1 MIEMDVLLQGFSMIF
16 NLNCAI
22 FLALGMVYGI
32 LCGAIP
38 GLTPTIAI
46 ATLVPVTYPME
57 PITALVF
64 LSSTYAGSTYGG
76 AITAILINTPGTPS
90 AAATCFDGYPM
101 AKRGEAE
108 RALGLSLGAAAIGGA
123 FSYTFLLL
131 GMYPIAYFAIK
142 FGAPEMFLL
151 TVMGLSVIASLGK
164 ENFWKAVFSGLFGI
178 LIANFGIAPTG
189 MVRSH
194 LGTPW
199 LLNGAPQIPTMIGLL
214 AFSELFNMLNPSS
227 GPVEKGE
234 INRRRG
240 IGQIMRG
247 LMEPFKY
254 LKTTII
260 SSVIGTFV
268 GALPAAGS
276 TIAAFLA
283 YNQTKQTSKNPDA
296 FGKGNPEGIIAPG
309 SAGNASTGGALT
321 TMLAF
326 GIPGSGSTAI
336 MLGAMMLHGLIPGPR
351 LFVDQMPIVYGLIL
365 ALLMRQVVMIVVGVG
380 CCKSMSAIIDVP
392 TKILAPIVAVF
403 CVVGSFALRGSLF
416 DVIFM
421 ATFGIIGYFMKKSGY
436 SVIAMVLGLV
446 LGQLCDNNL
455 LRTVIRYK
463 YNYSVFLTR
472 PISLALTIMTLI
484 MIFYP
489 IIQKRKDKNEPA
501 QGK

>member
-1 MIEMDVLLQGFSMIF
+1 MIDANFLFQGFSLIF
-16 NLNCAI
+16 NVNCAL
-22 FLALGMVYGI
+22 FLTLGVAYGI
-32 LCGAIP
+32 ICGAIP

-46 ATLVPVTYPME
+46 AVLVPVTYSME

-64 LSSTYAGSTYGG
+64 LASTYAGATYGG

-108 RALGLSLGAAAIGGA
+108 RALGISLGAAAIGGV
-123 FSYTFLLL
+123 FSYIILLV
-131 GMYPIAYFAIK
+131 GMGPLAWFAIK

-164 ENFWKAVFSGLFGI
+164 DNFWKAVFSGLFGI

-199 LLNGAPQIPTMIGLL
+199 LLNGAPQIPTMIGML
-214 AFSELFNMLNPSS
+214 AFSEMYSMLVPSLEA
-227 GPVEKGE
+227 VEKGNLE
-234 INRRRG
+234 SRRG
-240 IGQIMRG
+240 IGPIMRG
-247 LMEPFKY
+247 LIEPFKY
-254 LKTTII
+254 LKTTVL
-260 SSVIGTFV
+260 SSIIGTFV

-283 YNQTKQTSKNPDA
+283 YNQTKQTSKDPES
-296 FGKGNPEGIIAPG
+296 FGNGNPEGIIAPG
-309 SAGNASTGGALT
+309 ASGNASTGGALT

-351 LFVDQMPIVYGLIL
+351 LFVDQMPIVYGLII
-365 ALLMRQVVMIVVGVG
+365 ALFISQIVMVVVGLG
-380 CCKSMSAIIDVP
+380 FCKSLSAIVDVP
-392 TKILAPIVAVF
+392 AKILSPIVAVF

-416 DVIFM
+416 DVVFM
-421 ATFGIIGYFMKKSGY
+421 AIFGLVGYLMKKSGY
-436 SVIAMVLGLV
+436 SVIAMVLGVV
-446 LGQLCDNNL
+446 LGQLADNNL
-455 LRTVIRYK
+455 LRTAIRYRH
-463 YNYSVFLTR
+463 NFLVFITR
-472 PISLALTIMTLI
+472 PISLALLVMILI
-484 MIFYP
+484 MVLYP
-489 IIQKRKDKNEPA
+489 VFQNYSGKRRSEA
-501 QGK
+501 L